1 MQNIINCTSCFHHK
15 IMFETNKKHL
25 RAMSFGTTDKNMDS
39 FFVHNNKSVLFLS
52 LINEILF
59 NMRILK

>member
-1 MQNIINCTSCFHHK
+1 
-15 IMFETNKKHL
+15 
-25 RAMSFGTTDKNMDS
+25 MSVGTTDKIMDN

-52 LINEILF
+52 LINGILF